1 MGLRAV
7 AGAGDRSDDGAVRLL
22 AVLALL
28 LLAAQAATAK
38 PGPGRLA
45 PFEGRG
51 SWVSIYDRGAWA
63 DPERVVAR
71 LAANRVGTLFL
82 ETGNDRRRR
91 DVFRPAATARFIVA
105 AHRAG
110 IRVVGW
116 YLPSLA
122 TPRRDLRRA
131 LAAARFRAPDG
142 EGFDAFALDVE
153 ATTVRSIP
161 RRTARAVRLVANV
174 RSGLPHR
181 TALGAITIDP
191 VGARYWPRY
200 PFGQLAPFVDVFL
213 PMEYFTYRTR
223 GAAGVTRYSDANVAA
238 VRSLAGRPS
247 FPVHPIGGAAGD
259 ATLRELHAFLR
270 ASASAGV
277 VGTSLWEYGQTS
289 PPQWAALATNP

>member
-1 MGLRAV
+1 MGL
-7 AGAGDRSDDGAVRLL
+7 GAEATREDRPDDGAVRLI
-22 AVLALL
+22 AMLALL
-28 LLAAQAATAK
+28 LLAATAK
-38 PGPGRLA
+38 PGHERLA

-63 DPERVVAR
+63 DPERVVER
-71 LAANRVGTLFL
+71 LRANGVGTLFL
-82 ETGNDRRRR
+82 ETGNDRQRR
-91 DVFRPAATARFIVA
+91 DVFRPAATARFLDA
-105 AHRAG
+105 AHHAG
-110 IRVVGW
+110 IHVVGW

-122 TPRRDLRRA
+122 TPRRDLHRA

-161 RRTARAVRLVANV
+161 RRTTRAVSLVAAV
-174 RSGLPHR
+174 RAGLPHR

-200 PFGQLAPFVDVFL
+200 PFRQLARSVDVFL

-238 VRSLAGRPS
+238 VRLLAGRPS
-247 FPVHPIGGAAGD
+247 FPVHPIGGAAAD

-270 ASASAGV
+270 SSASAGV
-277 VGTSLWEYGQTS
+277 VGTSLWEYGQTT
-289 PPQWAALATNP
+289 PRQWAALEATTP